1 MTYHTTEI
9 RSLFLFFLFLFL
21 LFILFLSPNSANFM
35 LHIPFL
41 TVLEF
46 LSISSAFFWPL
57 YGVRRPPVKD
67 SPLIIIT
74 LQIHPINPQVPP
86 LGEVVW
92 SACRGGVRN
101 PYSGLTEASGGTI
114 SLLPRDSKALSLPWF
129 ISLWKYSSVSHFHQ
143 ISGVTP
149 FLKGL
154 QCWWNKEMFCFTE
167 MSGKISHWFR
177 VSMPSGF

>member
-1 MTYHTTEI
+1 MTYPTTEI

-92 SACRGGVRN
+92 SACRGGREEPLLW
-101 PYSGLTEASGGTI
+101 PYWSQWWDHLTPSQRLQGFEPSMIYFT
-114 SLLPRDSKALSLPWF
+114 
-129 ISLWKYSSVSHFHQ
+129 
-143 ISGVTP
+143 
-149 FLKGL
+149 LKIF
-154 QCWWNKEMFCFTE
+154 FCITFPPNIWSYTLF
-167 MSGKISHWFR
+167 KR
-177 VSMPSGF
+177 TSMLMK

>member
-1 MTYHTTEI
+1 MTYPTTEI

-74 LQIHPINPQVPP
+74 LQIHPITFILRSINPQVPP

-92 SACRGGVRN
+92 SACRGG
-101 PYSGLTEASGGTI
+101 AWGTPTLALLKPVVGPSHSFPETPRLWAFHDLFHFENILLYHI
-114 SLLPRDSKALSLPWF
+114 ST
-129 ISLWKYSSVSHFHQ
+129 KYLELH
-143 ISGVTP
+143 P
-149 FLKGL
+149 F
-154 QCWWNKEMFCFTE
+154 
-167 MSGKISHWFR
+167 
-177 VSMPSGF
+177 